1 MASTP
6 SVTPITMG
14 NKSIIFLSHQPQKA
28 RETMINRGAII
39 LLPLDKLKICA
50 FKRNL
55 PVELKSRRALA
66 IGTDLRAYFLKQ
78 VIIVSN
84 DPNEILNRKREY
96 EMCKVKND
104 LQAHG

>member
-1 MASTP
+1 
-6 SVTPITMG
+6 
-14 NKSIIFLSHQPQKA
+14 
-28 RETMINRGAII
+28 MINRGAII

-50 FKRNL
+50 FKCNL

-84 DPNEILNRKREY
+84 DPNEILNRKGN
-96 EMCKVKND
+96 MKCAK
-104 LQAHG
+104 